1 MARVLRGALGCDLRA
16 LEEALES
23 LGEDDLAQYA
33 QRSAGSPGESEKFD
47 RGAAVKAIFA
57 DAY

>member
-1 MARVLRGALGCDLRA
+1 MLRGALGCDLRA